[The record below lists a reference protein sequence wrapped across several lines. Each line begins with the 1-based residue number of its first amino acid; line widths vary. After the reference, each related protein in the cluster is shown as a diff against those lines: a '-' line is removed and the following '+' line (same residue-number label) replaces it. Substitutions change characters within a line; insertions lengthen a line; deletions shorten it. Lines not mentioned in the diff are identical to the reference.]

1 MWMVDLAAL
10 LDQRIAFVGTAGA
23 GKTYAAK
30 GMVELAIKADARVC
44 IVDPLGVWWG
54 LRLAIDGKTPG
65 LKVLILGGL
74 HGDVPITEHNGAA
87 VARLVASGHFQ
98 GIVDVS
104 ELGSNA
110 AVRRFMTAFAET
122 IYDTNKSPLHLVL
135 DEADKWSPQRPG
147 PDAMALQGRIS
158 EIVRRGRVRG
168 FVPWLITQRPAVL
181 DKDVLS
187 QADVLVA
194 LKLTSSQDRNAIGAW
209 IEGQADRAQEKD
221 IMAALPKL
229 QRGTGFVWAPTDG
242 ILERVQFPGIA
253 TFDSSRTPK
262 RGEVMEHG
270 DLPPVDASAA
280 LAALA
285 VPAEKPTKAAAVN
298 DRYDEGYAAG
308 ARSRDA
314 ELLALRDEVA
324 RQQASIRAAAGH
336 LMGHIQPGADGVKV
350 LDIPPQAGPPTIEA
364 MPAQPRRQT
373 PTPAVS
379 GGGGAEKR
387 ILRVLALRH
396 PAKLTEA
403 QWATL
408 AGMKRTG
415 GTWGT
420 YKSRL
425 RVAGHIMQDGPLY
438 GVTPAAL
445 AMLGTDVPAPQTRAE
460 TLAMWS
466 EAVGGGAGRMLETIA
481 AAGSLTRAA
490 LADKTGMTE
499 SGGTFGTYLSRL
511 KRNGLIETEG
521 KTIWLSDV
529 FDA

>member
-1 MWMVDLAAL
+1 MVDLAAL

-44 IVDPLGVWWG
+44 VVDPLGVWWG

-74 HGDVPITEHNGAA
+74 HGDVPINEHNGAA

-110 AVRRFMTAFAET
+110 AVRRFMTAFAEA
-122 IYDTNKSPLHLVL
+122 IYDTNKSQLHLVL

-187 QADVLVA
+187 QADVLIA

-285 VPAEKPTKAAAVN
+285 VPAEKPAKTALAK
-298 DRYDEGYAAG
+298 DRYDEGFATG

-314 ELLALRDEVA
+314 EVLALHEKLQRQEAAIREAGFLLLRHVEDIKGGVA
-324 RQQASIRAAAGH
+324 
-336 LMGHIQPGADGVKV
+336 L
-350 LDIPPQAGPPTIEA
+350 IPPQAGPPTIDA
-364 MPAQPRRQT
+364 TPVQRQRQT
-373 PTPAVS
+373 PAPTVFS

-511 KRNGLIETEG
+511 KSNGLIETEG